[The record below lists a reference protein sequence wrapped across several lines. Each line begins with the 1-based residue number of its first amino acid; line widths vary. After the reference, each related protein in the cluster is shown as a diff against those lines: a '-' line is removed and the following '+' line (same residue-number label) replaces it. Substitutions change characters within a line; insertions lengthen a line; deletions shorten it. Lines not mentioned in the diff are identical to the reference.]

1 MEWRSCRGLVLVVV
15 ASYFVVIVVR
25 EEDGYTSAK
34 VAAGSCEVG
43 GFGSET
49 LVKIALVE
57 DGQKIKH

>member
-15 ASYFVVIVVR
+15 GTCFVVIVVR

-43 GFGSET
+43 GFGFET

>member
-15 ASYFVVIVVR
+15 GTYFVVIVVR
-25 EEDGYTSAK
+25 EEDGYTTAK
-34 VAAGSCEVG
+34 VAAGSCKVG
-43 GFGSET
+43 GFGFET